1 MVHNLVA
8 VGTLRSVG
16 FRCEYTP
23 DYLTAKGDARA
34 RLIVEA
40 TLRCLAS
47 DGYAGASIQR
57 IADEAGVPKR
67 SVLYYYGSR
76 DELFACVV
84 AAIVA
89 RLVDRIPAAVAGLDT
104 ALAIVDVAFDAVWEA
119 LTRDRGLV
127 IAWFGL
133 QTEAITN
140 PALQPV
146 VAAATERLRGLFAQL
161 ITEHQA
167 RGGALRIPS
176 TTLQSL
182 LLAALQGLALEWL
195 ARGTTPDLEN
205 AIAEFQAWVVD
216 VAT

>member
-1 MVHNLVA
+1 MSTPVH
-8 VGTLRSVG
+8 
-16 FRCEYTP
+16 
-23 DYLTAKGDARA
+23 LTAKGDARA
-34 RLIVEA
+34 RLIIEA
-40 TLRCLAS
+40 TLRCLAT

-57 IADEAGVPKR
+57 IADEAGIPKR

-76 DELFACVV
+76 DQLFSHVV
-84 AAIVA
+84 SAIVA
-89 RLVDRIPAAVAGLDT
+89 RLVDRIPAAVAGLE
-104 ALAIVDVAFDAVWEA
+104 AAPAIVDVAFHAIWDV
-119 LTRDRGLV
+119 LTRDRGLM

-146 VAAATERLRGLFAQL
+146 VAAATQRLRGLFAQL

-176 TTLQSL
+176 ATLQTL
-182 LLAALQGLALEWL
+182 LLAGIQGLALEWL

-205 AIAEFQAWVVD
+205 AIGEFQAWVVH